1 MLSAL
6 QLEQAVAAFV
16 TFFVLIN
23 APGVAPIFVS
33 LTAPGGSAYAR
44 RMALKS
50 VFIAGLILFF
60 FAFAGAWLLGAL
72 GISLDAFRVA
82 GGVLLFLIALEMVFE
97 KRQARQKNRAD
108 QVLAE
113 QETVQEAD
121 GRHDDVSVFPLA
133 IPMIAGPGSI
143 ATAMLYMQNAGSDPV
158 GIGIVSFAIGAN
170 LVLAGLIFLAAGPLI
185 RVMGDQIAGAI
196 TRIFGVILSALAVQM
211 IIVGIIGAFGL
222 QGADAMGQVAA
233 LTAAP

>member
-1 MLSAL
+1 MLNAL
-6 QLEQAVAAFV
+6 QIEQAVAAFV
-16 TFFVLIN
+16 TFFVLID
-23 APGVAPIFVS
+23 APGVAPIFAS

-50 VFIAGLILFF
+50 VFVAGLILFF

-97 KRQARQKNRAD
+97 KRQARQKTRAD
-108 QVLAE
+108 QVLADE
-113 QETVQEAD
+113 EAS
-121 GRHDDVSVFPLA
+121 GRLEDVSVFPLA

-143 ATAMLYMQNAGSDPV
+143 ASAMLYMQNADGDPV

-222 QGADAMGQVAA
+222 QATDAMGHAA
-233 LTAAP
+233 LLTAAP